1 MNTYKYTKH
10 NMRGNILQNMSDFD
24 EIFSS
29 IIKDGDYIMI
39 KGSNATG
46 LNMLSKK
53 TMFWY

>member
-1 MNTYKYTKH
+1 
-10 NMRGNILQNMSDFD
+10 MRGNILQNMSDFD

-53 TMFWY
+53 IIKGLNNVV